1 MWVLGWIHRKM
12 TYEQLVEEEEAQ
24 VATVEDTIKQ
34 IEDYKRQLDT

>member
-1 MWVLGWIHRKM
+1 M